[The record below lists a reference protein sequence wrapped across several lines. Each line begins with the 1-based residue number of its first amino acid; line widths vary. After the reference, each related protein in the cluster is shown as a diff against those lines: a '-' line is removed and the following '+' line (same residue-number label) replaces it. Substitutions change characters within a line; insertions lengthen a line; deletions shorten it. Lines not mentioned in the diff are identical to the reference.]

1 VETLARQTPDNFPPD
16 FKIHLLPLND
26 IAVGKF
32 SGTLVALFLAVSLL
46 LVIGCA
52 NVSILLL
59 ARGTVRNRELA
70 IRFAMGASRGR
81 IVRQLLVEST
91 TLSLAGSLFGVFLA
105 YHGLDFVSQHL
116 PQGTFPREA
125 SFQLSI
131 PVLFFSTALAVLTG
145 ILFGLWPALQSSD
158 PQLSQTMQSS
168 SLKLTGS
175 TGSSRSHT
183 VLIASQV
190 ALTVVLLTAAGAS
203 VKTLYSLV
211 HTKLGYD
218 PRNVVSMY
226 VPLSDDGSHSMWQ
239 DRVNYYDQIRQ
250 KISSTPGVVSVAIAT
265 TFLPPVSTNN
275 KSSVEIQG
283 STLQERQVIT
293 LHEISPEYFSA
304 LHIQLL

>member
-1 VETLARQTPDNFPPD
+1 METLARQTPDNFPPD